1 MVICVGIVDA
11 LPPSADSSLQEPPH
25 RRLSGSTPNPVF
37 TETPSH
43 RHDGSADSHRK
54 VYGKMVA

>member
-1 MVICVGIVDA
+1 MVICVGTVDA
-11 LPPSADSSLQEPPH
+11 LQTSPDFSLQEPPH
-25 RRLSGSTPNPVF
+25 GRFSGSTPNPVF

-54 VYGKMVA
+54 VNRKMVV